1 MLNMLKTG
9 ILMLLIGVTLNVM
22 AASDADAQR
31 IRDRYRA
38 RLPRVE
44 ANPGAKAKAD
54 YVKREDRIK
63 FSCEGEFLSADFTN
77 VDVFWNGNLLGSAA
91 VVGGIFDLNMD
102 TRDGFDVPIMDVGD
116 TITVV
121 DQTSGA
127 TLFEGTLRP
136 KL

>member
-1 MLNMLKTG
+1 MLNILKTG
-9 ILMLLIGVTLNVM
+9 ILMLLIGVTLNVVT
-22 AASDADAQR
+22 ASDADAQR

-44 ANPGAKAKAD
+44 ANPGAKSKAD

-63 FSCEGEFLSADFTN
+63 FSCEGEFLSGDFAN
-77 VDVFWNGNLLGSAA
+77 VDVLWNGNLLGSAA
-91 VVGGIFDLNMD
+91 VVGGVFDLNMD
-102 TRDGFDVPIMDVGD
+102 TRDGFEVPVMDVGD

-121 DQTSGA
+121 DQATGA
-127 TLFEGTLRP
+127 VLFEGTLRP